1 MVRSMTGYGK
11 AETIAG
17 ARRITVEV
25 RSVNGKQ
32 LDLGL
37 RMPGRF
43 RALDAAV
50 RAAATRVLVRGK
62 ADIYINIESAGG
74 AAERLVRIDG
84 ELFAAYIAQLRSL
97 AETSG
102 LVGDAVQETVM
113 RAALRMP
120 DVVSS
125 EAEDEVSEE
134 EAAALSRV
142 LDDALAAIDEFRLT
156 EGRVLMD
163 DILSRIAAI
172 ERGSDL
178 ITPYEAARTEKIRQR
193 IRESVESV
201 GVAVDLNRLEQEMI
215 YYIEKL
221 DVTEEKVRLAGHCAY
236 FREVVAT
243 DEAPGRKLGFIAQE
257 IGREINTLG
266 SKANDAA
273 IQRIVVGMKDELEKI
288 KEQLLNVL

>member
-1 MVRSMTGYGK
+1 MTGYGK